1 MQIVYIELGMHPS
14 VLSQATIVLFSV
26 YSLLPLLDSFGRS
39 EPPILKLFNISFF
52 CLAPVS

>member
-1 MQIVYIELGMHPS
+1 MQIVYIELGMGPS
-14 VLSQATIVLFSV
+14 VLTIVLFSI
-26 YSLLPLLDSFGRS
+26 YSLLPSLDSFGRS